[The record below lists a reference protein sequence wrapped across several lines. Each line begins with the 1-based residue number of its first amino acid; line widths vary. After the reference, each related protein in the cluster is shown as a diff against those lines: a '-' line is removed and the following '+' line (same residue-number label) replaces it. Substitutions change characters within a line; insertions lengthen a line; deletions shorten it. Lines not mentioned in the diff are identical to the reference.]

1 MGELSGVFATA
12 HSPGLTGFPERA
24 DPAKRAAV
32 MAAFGEVADRIARIG
47 PDAIV
52 AVSVEHFTNFFLA
65 NLPAFAVVTSG
76 RHLGPVTAEM
86 AEFLQIP
93 QRTYPGAPELASH
106 IYRYALAHEFDPA
119 LADGGFDFDEN
130 FCVPLTLLGVD
141 VPVVPIVVNGVN
153 PPYPTPKRCYD
164 FGRMLR
170 GAIETTAAA
179 RSVVVL
185 ATGGLSHWV
194 GMPQAGT
201 INEDFDREFLVRLES
216 GDAGRLTGYD
226 DAVLDAA
233 GNGAHEIRTWLVA
246 AGAAGA
252 PFEILAYE
260 PIPEWL
266 TGTAVAAAR
275 IGQGGRGV
283 ASPR

>member
-1 MGELSGVFATA
+1 MAELSGVFATA

-24 DPAKRAAV
+24 NAGKRDAV
-32 MAAFGEVADRIARIG
+32 MKAFGEIADRIARIA
-47 PDAIV
+47 PDVIV

-65 NLPAFAVVTSG
+65 NLPAFAVVTSE

-86 AEFLQIP
+86 GEFLRIE
-93 QRTYPGAPELASH
+93 QRTYPGAPVLASH
-106 IYRYALAHEFDPA
+106 VYRYALAHEFDPA

-130 FCVPLTLLGVD
+130 FCVPLTLLGAGAAG

-170 GAIETTAAA
+170 GAIETADAA
-179 RSVVVL
+179 RNVVVL

-201 INEDFDREFLVRLES
+201 INEDFDRDFLIRLEA
-216 GDAGRLTGYD
+216 GDEKRLTDYD

-246 AGAAGA
+246 AGAAGV

-275 IGQGGRGV
+275 LG
-283 ASPR
+283 

>member
-1 MGELSGVFATA
+1 MAKLSGVFATA

-24 DPAKRAAV
+24 DPAKRDAV
-32 MAAFGEVADRIARIG
+32 MAGFGEAAKRIADIG

-65 NLPAFAVVTSG
+65 NLPCFAIATSD
-76 RHLGPVTAEM
+76 RHLGPVTAELS
-86 AEFLQIP
+86 EFLQIP
-93 QRTYPGAPELASH
+93 QRHYPGEPDLAGH

-119 LADGGFDFDEN
+119 LAGGGFDFDEN
-130 FCVPLTLLGVD
+130 FCVPTRLLDTGNI
-141 VPVVPIVVNGVN
+141 PVVPIVVNGVN

-170 GAIETTAAA
+170 GAIEAATSV

-194 GMPQAGT
+194 GMPQAGQ
-201 INEDFDREFLVRLES
+201 INEDFDRDFLIRLES
-216 GDAGRLTGYD
+216 GDADRLTDYD

-233 GNGAHEIRTWLVA
+233 GNGAHEIRGWLVA
-246 AGAAGA
+246 AGAAGPGT
-252 PFEILAYE
+252 PFETLAYE
-260 PIPEWL
+260 PVPEWL

-275 IGQGGRGV
+275 LG
-283 ASPR
+283 

>member
-1 MGELSGVFATA
+1 MAMLSGVFATA
-12 HSPGLTGFPERA
+12 HSPGMTGFPERA
-24 DPAKRAAV
+24 DPAKRVAV
-32 MAAFGEVADRIARIG
+32 LAAFDEVANRIADIG

-65 NLPAFAVVTSG
+65 NLPAFAVITSG
-76 RHLGPVTAEM
+76 KHLGPVTAEM
-86 AEFLQIP
+86 GEFLQIR
-93 QRTYPGAPELASH
+93 QRHYPGAPELAQH
-106 IYRYALAHEFDPA
+106 IYRYALDHEFDPA

-130 FCVPLTLLGVD
+130 FCVPLELLKVGAQAPA

-164 FGRMLR
+164 FGQMLR
-170 GAIETTAAA
+170 GAIEETSAV

-201 INEDFDREFLVRLES
+201 INEDFDRDFLIRLES
-216 GDAGRLTGYD
+216 GDAKRLTDYD

-246 AGAAGA
+246 AGAAGTS
-252 PFEILAYE
+252 FETLVYE
-260 PIPEWL
+260 PVPEWL

-275 IGQGGRGV
+275 MG
-283 ASPR
+283 AHA